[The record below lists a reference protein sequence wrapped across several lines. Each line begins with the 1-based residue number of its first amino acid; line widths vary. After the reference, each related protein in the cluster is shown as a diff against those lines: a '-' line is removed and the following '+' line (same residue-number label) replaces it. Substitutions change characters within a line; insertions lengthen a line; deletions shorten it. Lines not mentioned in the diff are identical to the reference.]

1 MYYSRLRVWA
11 CVTRVG
17 VREGGGV
24 WVGEDDKVV
33 TLHTTRLG
41 VVTSK

>member
-17 VREGGGV
+17 VREGGV